1 VAVPVFVGQQWWGLI
16 GFDECFKEREWS
28 SVELEALKT
37 AASTLGAAILRERS
51 EQSLRN
57 SEQKLRSLTAQLLSA
72 QETERRRL
80 ALELHDDLG
89 QALMVLKMQLQAIQ
103 KKASPDYARSGE
115 NLAPSINY
123 IDGIIEGVRRLSR
136 NLRPP
141 VLEELGLTEALKY
154 LFRELSSQNI
164 QVTLDL
170 DDIKGFFSEDA
181 QLIIFRIFQESFS
194 NIAKH
199 AQATRVSVIIKKQE
213 GSVVFQVE
221 DNGRGFDHQKAI
233 NGNFTERGLG
243 LTAMHER
250 ARMLGGSFNIWSQEG
265 RGTKITI
272 IVPIHGKL
280 TKDNI
285 TIAI

>member
-1 VAVPVFVGQQWWGLI
+1 LLTSQDIKSIVAVPVFVGQQWWGLI

-103 KKASPDYARSGE
+103 KKASSECAGPGK
-115 NLAPSINY
+115 NLAQSINY
-123 IDGIIEGVRRLSR
+123 INGIVDGVRRLSR

-141 VLEELGLTEALKY
+141 ILEELGLARPEVSLQRIIQSKY
-154 LFRELSSQNI
+154 SGH
-164 QVTLDL
+164 LDL

-181 QLIIFRIFQESFS
+181 QLVIFRIFQESFS

-199 AQATRVSVIIKKQE
+199 AQATRVSVIIKDK
-213 GSVVFQVE
+213 
-221 DNGRGFDHQKAI
+221 RGAWFFRWRIMA
-233 NGNFTERGLG
+233 EAL
-243 LTAMHER
+243 
-250 ARMLGGSFNIWSQEG
+250 
-265 RGTKITI
+265 ITR
-272 IVPIHGKL
+272 KL
-280 TKDNI
+280 SMGILLNEAWD
-285 TIAI
+285 